1 MSDHPLTEFMNDP
14 ERRAR
19 LIAAADKAMEERVT
33 EQFKW
38 ALPDVITEQ
47 CTAFLKEHIAPE
59 VQKHLLTQRGV
70 ILKAAISAADEIGE
84 QVAQKLSENAAKNL
98 ASSWNVTK
106 LVEAL
111 FK

>member
-1 MSDHPLTEFMNDP
+1 MEHPLTDFMADP

-38 ALPDVITEQ
+38 ALPDVITQE
-47 CTAFLKEHIAPE
+47 CTEFLKEHIAPE
-59 VQKHLLTQRGV
+59 VQKHLLAQKSA
-70 ILKAAISAADEIGE
+70 ILKAAIKAADEIGD
-84 QVAQKLSENAAKNL
+84 QVAQKLTESAAKNL
-98 ASSWNVTK
+98 AQSWNVTK
-106 LVEAL
+106 LVDAI